1 MNPLQLAALVAL
13 AAIWGASFLF
23 IRMAVASFG
32 PFVLMELRVLLGGA
46 ALWALA
52 ALFRRRADWL
62 PRWKQYIVLGA
73 VNAALPFTLI
83 AAAEL
88 VLPASL
94 AAILNAL
101 TPAFT
106 ALVAARWLGHRIDA
120 RLGLGLAVAF
130 AGVAVSVGWS
140 PLELG
145 LWPMLAA
152 GAVALASL
160 FYAFGSNYS
169 ARTFPGA
176 SPLTMSVGQNMA
188 AAIVLLPFALAS
200 VPKTPPTSVAVG
212 AALGLALICTAA
224 AYQLYFWLLNN
235 VGPTRTTSVTYLV
248 PLFGMLWGRL
258 ILNEPLTAG
267 MFGGLVLVFIGIM
280 LMAGGSPA
288 RTADPAPG
296 RGAGAA

>member
-1 MNPLQLAALVAL
+1 MSPLHLAGLVAL
-13 AAIWGASFLF
+13 AALWGASFLF
-23 IRMAVASFG
+23 IRIAVPSFG

-46 ALWALA
+46 SLWALA
-52 ALFRRRADWL
+52 ALLRRRADWL
-62 PRWKQYIVLGA
+62 PRWKEYLVLGA
-73 VNAALPFTLI
+73 VNAAFPFTLI

-106 ALVAARWLGHRIDA
+106 ALVAARWLGHRVGA

-140 PLELG
+140 PLEFG

-152 GAVALASL
+152 AAIALASL

-176 SPLTMSVGQNMA
+176 NPLTMSVGQNMA
-188 AAIVLLPFALAS
+188 AAVVLLPFALAS

-212 AALGLALICTAA
+212 AALGLGLLCTAL

-258 ILNEPLTAG
+258 ILDEPLTPG

-280 LMAGGSPA
+280 LMADRSA
-288 RTADPAPG
+288 E
-296 RGAGAA
+296 RGAGRGKARPAA